1 MICCRN
7 NFQEIHLDILLHFS
21 NLDRFYRHTSKK
33 SEVELLVVGRGGD
46 QLGLEISY
54 KLEPDGD
61 LRDENNYKI
70 TQLEASET
78 KQLYAMA
85 AALAD
90 EQVHQ
95 TINIYNFVRIIRPKD
110 TSRWVWAEGENKV
123 PPEVVEL
130 HSQLMNRASAQLP

>member
-78 KQLYAMA
+78 KHLYAMA
-85 AALAD
+85 AVLAD
-90 EQVHQ
+90 EQVQ
-95 TINIYNFVRIIRPKD
+95 KTYTILCASSDPKIPADGYGPKEKTKCRPKLWNS
-110 TSRWVWAEGENKV
+110 TAN
-123 PPEVVEL
+123 L
-130 HSQLMNRASAQLP
+130 